1 MKDIKLL
8 LELSSKMLMMAKD
21 EFDNHGCNDLDEE
34 IYKLIPEEW
43 CEEARQM
50 NSKDR
55 DSWPEEPYQFGDSG
69 LMWFLSK
76 KLKNISTE
84 LDRDIKLND
93 LGI

>member
-8 LELSSKMLMMAKD
+8 LELSSQMLLIAGNKYSTGN
-21 EFDNHGCNDLDEE
+21 ELDKE
-34 IYKLIPEEW
+34 IWKLIPEEW

-50 NSKDR
+50 NSGGKDP
-55 DSWPEEPYQFGDSG
+55 WPENPGQFTDSG
-69 LMWFLSK
+69 FMWFLAN

-84 LDRDIKLND
+84 IDRNIKLND

>member
-8 LELSSKMLMMAKD
+8 LELSSKMLMMAKE
-21 EFDNHGCNDLDEE
+21 EFDNHGCNDLDKE
-34 IYKLIPEEW
+34 IYELIPEEW

-50 NSKDR
+50 NSKGR
-55 DSWPEEPYQFGDSG
+55 DPWPEEPYHFGDSG
-69 LMWFLSK
+69 LMWFLAK
-76 KLKNISTE
+76 KLNKISTE